1 MKVKFCGAAQEV
13 TGSCHVIE
21 INGHKVALDAGMF
34 QGHRQDA
41 DEKNHHPLI
50 KPEELD
56 AVVLSHA
63 HVDHCGLLPLFYA
76 RGFKGK
82 VYATSA
88 TVDLANYIL
97 RDAAFIQEHNAK
109 QFNKRHKHRNYV
121 APLYTQR
128 DAEGV
133 IGLFEPKNFQEEF
146 EVVPGMKVRFREA
159 GHILGS
165 AQVEAWLEE
174 DDRKLKLYFTGDLGR
189 DNMPIIA
196 DPERI
201 EEAEVAIVESTYG
214 NREHAKY
221 KIARGVFLDTIRDT
235 IARGGKV
242 IIPSFAMERT
252 QEIVYLLHEAFLNKE
267 IPEIPVYIDSPL
279 ATNVTDV
286 FRKHDELYDEETV
299 EAFKQDDPFGFGHL
313 IYTNSVEDS
322 KKLNT
327 SNEPMVI
334 ISASGMCEAGRILH
348 HLEFGISNP
357 KNTILIVGF
366 MAEGT
371 LGRSIVEKKP
381 TVKIFG
387 IEHPLTAQ
395 VKIFNNFSAHA
406 DHVEEI
412 EHLRST
418 KGIQKVFV
426 VHGEATAA
434 DAMAEQ
440 VRTELNISD
449 VIIPRRGDEFEL

>member
-1 MKVKFCGAAQEV
+1 MKIKFCGAAQEV
-13 TGSCHVIE
+13 TGSCHVLE

-34 QGHRQDA
+34 QGHRKDA
-41 DEKNHHPLI
+41 EAKNHQLLV
-50 KPEELD
+50 KAEELD

-63 HVDHCGLLPLFYA
+63 HVDHCGLLPLLFS
-76 RGFKGK
+76 RGFRGK
-82 VYATSA
+82 IYATEA

-97 RDAAFIQEHNAK
+97 RDAAFIQEHNA
-109 QFNKRHKHRNYV
+109 QQWNKKHKHRNYIS
-121 APLYTQR
+121 PLYTQK
-128 DAEGV
+128 DAEGA
-133 IGLFEPKNFQEEF
+133 IGLFEAKKFHEEF
-146 EVVPGMKVRFREA
+146 EVVPGMKVNFRKA

-165 AQVEAWLEE
+165 AQIEAWLEE
-174 DDRKLKLYFTGDLGR
+174 GNEKKKLYFTGDLGR

-201 EEAEVAIVESTYG
+201 EQADIAIIESTYG
-214 NREHAKY
+214 NREHTKY
-221 KIARGVFLDTIRDT
+221 KIARGIFLDTIRET

-279 ATNVTDV
+279 AINVTEV
-286 FRKHDELYDEETV
+286 FRKHEELYDKETI
-299 EAFKQDDPFGFGHL
+299 EAFKQEDPFGFGRLQYVH
-313 IYTNSVEDS
+313 TVDES
-322 KKLNT
+322 KKLT
-327 SNEPMVI
+327 ASEQPAIVI
-334 ISASGMCEAGRILH
+334 AASGMCEAGRILH
-348 HLEFGISNP
+348 HLEATVSNP
-357 KNTILIVGF
+357 KNTILVVGF

-381 TVKIFG
+381 VVKIFG
-387 IEHPLTAQ
+387 IEYPLNAQ

-412 EHLRST
+412 EHLRAT
-418 KGIQKVFV
+418 KGMQKVFV

-434 DAMAEQ
+434 EAMAEY
-440 VRTELNISD
+440 VRTELQIPE